1 MKGFMK
7 EFREFALKGNVM
19 DMAVGV
25 IIGAA
30 FQNIIKALT
39 ENIINPLIGLVFQT
53 DLSAVVIPLTPTVSL
68 GIGSFLS
75 AVINFILMA
84 LVLFFIVKTINSIKE
99 RAEKLEKKNQP
110 AAEAAPAAPTSEEL
124 LVQILDQLKK
134 NDRK

>member
-1 MKGFMK
+1 MK

-53 DLSAVVIPLTPTVSL
+53 DLSAVVIQLTPTVSL

-84 LVLFFIVKTINSIKE
+84 LVLFFIVKTINSLKE
-99 RAEKLEKKNQP
+99 RAEKLEKKDQP

-124 LVQILDQLKK
+124 LLQILDQLKK
-134 NDRK
+134 NGRQ